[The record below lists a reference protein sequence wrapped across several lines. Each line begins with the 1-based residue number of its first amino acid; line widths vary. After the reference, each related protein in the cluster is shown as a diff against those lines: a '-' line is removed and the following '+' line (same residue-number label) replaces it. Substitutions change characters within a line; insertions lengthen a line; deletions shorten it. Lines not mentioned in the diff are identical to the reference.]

1 MVLLSL
7 QRCDR
12 SGVISITEVV
22 LLSLQKCD
30 RWCYCHYRSV
40 TGGVIV
46 IRGV

>member
-12 SGVISITEVV
+12 WWCHYRGVTEVV

-30 RWCYCHYRSV
+30 R
-40 TGGVIV
+40 GAVIV
-46 IRGV
+46 ITEV